1 MAEYLKT
8 SQKWNNDSYIFL
20 NEKGQPYVPNLL
32 CKKMS
37 TFINKY
43 KLEHLTVYSLRHSF
57 ATLCSTLGM
66 SPEVLHVIMGH
77 TDFETT
83 RKYYIHISEERKRN
97 EMIRMYKQ
105 QSTEA
110 ELKKLEREN
119 ELYYN
124 RIISLNIQD
133 IVPNGIAC

>member
-1 MAEYLKT
+1 MAEYLKKG
-8 SQKWNNDSYIFL
+8 QKWNDNGYIFL
-20 NEKGQPYVPNLL
+20 NEKGQPFVPNLL
-32 CKKMS
+32 SKKMPL
-37 TFINKY
+37 FIKKY
-43 KLEHLTVYSLRHSF
+43 NLEHLTTYGLRHSF

-97 EMIRMYKQ
+97 EMIRMYSQ
-105 QSTEA
+105 QSTET
-110 ELKKLEREN
+110 ELKKLEKEN

-124 RIISLNIQD
+124 RIISLNVQD